1 MRWLNNYGK
10 DRSDICRV
18 ENGRENSLTIPA
30 PVFFLPEMDAG
41 MGKADGKMKSILRD
55 IRNEICRSGIYR
67 LRSGIKNSNREHL
80 YM

>member
-10 DRSDICRV
+10 DRPDICRV

-41 MGKADGKMKSILRD
+41 MGKADGKTKSILRD
-55 IRNEICRSGIYR
+55 IGNRIYR
-67 LRSGIKNSNREHL
+67 LGTHPLRLKIGNSNCEHL
-80 YM
+80 HM